1 MNVELRNELNI
12 LLEKYNSPEELVQ
25 ISDFLFEKGLFRY
38 VITPDIFDSLMYN
51 MYRKSL
57 EERNKYLEI
66 LEDYINV
73 EIESSYSLQW
83 D

>member
-73 EIESSYSLQW
+73 KIESSYSLQW

>member
-12 LLEKYNSPEELVQ
+12 LLEKYNSPEDLVQ